1 MWYGEEYGVVC
12 DDVDVCMGKAMVWYL
27 RMYGE
32 GYGVVL
38 EDIWGRLWCGT

>member
-1 MWYGEEYGVVC
+1 
-12 DDVDVCMGKAMVWYL
+12 MGKAMVWYL

-38 EDIWGRLWCGT
+38 EDVWGRVWCGT